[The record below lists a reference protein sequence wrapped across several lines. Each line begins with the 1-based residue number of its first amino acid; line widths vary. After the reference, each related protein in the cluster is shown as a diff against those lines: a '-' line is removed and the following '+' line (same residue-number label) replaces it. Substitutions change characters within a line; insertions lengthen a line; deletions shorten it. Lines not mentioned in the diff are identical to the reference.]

1 MRFSL
6 DAVDCLLLIAL
17 LSVVAVIFWCR
28 NTREWQLIWRRVM
41 SRSRYVIALM
51 ICFFYVLVGAMD
63 CIHFY
68 KRSIFA
74 ERQSIVDVLLS
85 PMSKV
90 SEISYS
96 APFAIHAHTPELV
109 TKANG
114 EREYRYQPLE
124 FVAQHLDN
132 PAEQKNSDILLLI
145 AKGFGVGL
153 SVFSALFLLAS
164 MFQKHWWSRK
174 NKAAWLTLG
183 VIICGVCI
191 VGFLKEHYHILGTDK
206 IGRDVFYM
214 TIKSIRTGLALGT
227 ITLLIMLPFAI
238 ALGMCSGYFG
248 GWVDD
253 GIHYL
258 YTTLSSIPGV
268 LLIAATMLSFQSAIE
283 AEPNWRL
290 LILCCALGLTSW
302 ILLCRLL
309 RGETLKL
316 RSMGFVE
323 SAKVLGVS
331 HANIL
336 LRHILPNVMHIV
348 IITLV
353 LDFSGLVLAEA
364 VLSYVGVGV
373 DPTFY
378 SWGNLIN
385 ASRLDMAREPAVWW
399 PLCGALVFMFVLV
412 CSVNILS
419 DAVQEALHPKV
430 S

>member
-17 LSVVAVIFWCR
+17 LSIVVANFWCR
-28 NTREWQLIWRRVM
+28 NTREWQLIWHRVV
-41 SRSRYVIALM
+41 SRPRYIIALM
-51 ICFFYVLVGAMD
+51 LCVFYVVVGALD

-68 KRSIFA
+68 KRSLYA
-74 ERQSIVDVLLS
+74 ERQSIMDVLLS
-85 PMSKV
+85 PMSTV
-90 SEISYS
+90 SEVSYS
-96 APFAIHAHTPELV
+96 APFATHSHTPELV
-109 TKANG
+109 TKSNG
-114 EREYRYQPLE
+114 QREYRYQRLE
-124 FVAQHLDN
+124 FVAQHLSN
-132 PAEQKNSDILLLI
+132 PEEQKVNDILLLTL
-145 AKGFGVGL
+145 KGFGVG
-153 SVFSALFLLAS
+153 FSILAVLFLLVS
-164 MFQKHWWSRK
+164 VVQKRLWSQK
-174 NKAAWLTLG
+174 NTTAWLTLG
-183 VIICGVCI
+183 FIICGVCI

-214 TIKSIRTGLALGT
+214 AVKSIRTGLALGT

-238 ALGMCSGYFG
+238 IFGMCSGYFG

-253 GIHYL
+253 SIHYL

-268 LLIAATMLSFQSAIE
+268 LLIAATMLSFQSSIE

-302 ILLCRLL
+302 IWLCRML

-331 HANIL
+331 HTRIL
-336 LRHILPNVMHIV
+336 MRHVLPNVMHIV

-373 DPTFY
+373 DPTSF

-412 CSVNILS
+412 CSVNVLS

-430 S
+430 T